1 MHAAVYYYV
10 SRLTREMTARRFRV
24 VEIGSRNV
32 NGSVRPLFEGQDYT
46 GVDALP
52 GNDVDVVADGAT
64 FGETGAYDL
73 GLCLETLEHAPT
85 APQVVANLCRIV
97 RPGGLVIVTMATDPR
112 TPHSAVD
119 GRELRPDE
127 IRPPVS
133 PSAPRFR
140 GEPVVSF
147 GDLAGEYYGNVGPGD
162 LLDWMAACHNITL
175 ELDREKG
182 DLRAS
187 GWVGQ

>member
-1 MHAAVYYYV
+1 V

-64 FGETGAYDL
+64 FGETAAFDL

-85 APQVVANLCRIV
+85 APAVVANLCRIV

-112 TPHSAVD
+112 VPHSAID
-119 GRELRPDE
+119 GSETLHP
-127 IRPPVS
+127 
-133 PSAPRFR
+133 
-140 GEPVVSF
+140 
-147 GDLAGEYYGNVGPGD
+147 GEYYGNVAPAD
-162 LLDWMAACHNITL
+162 LLSWMAACHNITL